1 MYIVNF
7 ISNHFDAIISAIV
20 GFVSGGITM
29 HIFHKNN
36 SDNTKT
42 IQKNIKAGGDIAGRD
57 INK

>member
-1 MYIVNF
+1 MVNF

-29 HIFHKNN
+29 HINHKNN

>member
-1 MYIVNF
+1 MVNF

-29 HIFHKNN
+29 HIYHKNN

-42 IQKNIKAGGDIAGRD
+42 TQKNIKAGGDIAGRD
-57 INK
+57 ISK

>member
-1 MYIVNF
+1 MVNF

-29 HIFHKNN
+29 HIFNKNN

-42 IQKNIKAGGDIAGRD
+42 IQKNIKAGGDVAGRD

>member
-1 MYIVNF
+1 MVNF
-7 ISNHFDAIISAIV
+7 ISNHFEAIISAKV

-29 HIFHKNN
+29 HIYHKNN

-57 INK
+57 IKK

>member
-1 MYIVNF
+1 MVNF
-7 ISNHFDAIISAIV
+7 ISNHFEAIVSAIV

-29 HIFHKNN
+29 HIYHKKN

-42 IQKNIKAGGDIAGRD
+42 IQKNIKVGGDIAGRD

>member
-1 MYIVNF
+1 MVNF
-7 ISNHFDAIISAIV
+7 ISNHLEAIISAIA
-20 GFVSGGITM
+20 GFVSGGITV
-29 HIFHKNN
+29 HIYHKNN

>member
-1 MYIVNF
+1 MVNF
-7 ISNHFDAIISAIV
+7 ISNHFEAIISAIV

-29 HIFHKNN
+29 HIYHKNN

-57 INK
+57 IKK